1 MVTMMVAMVVVMM
14 MMSVVVPVVPVVP
27 RGIVC
32 SVARLGDARSPDG
45 HRAGR
50 SE

>member
-14 MMSVVVPVVPVVP
+14 MSVVVPVVAVVP
-27 RGIVC
+27 RGIVS

-45 HRAGR
+45 HRAGG